1 MLPKFEVASGV
12 VDGVNQIF
20 SVSSPYSPNSVAV
33 FLNGQ
38 LKRADFADG
47 WVELSP
53 STGLVQLLIA
63 PLPGDGENP
72 DDVVQIFYL
81 DPSVTGLVEKEVSP
95 LSGVIRVSSD
105 LKARIS
111 SDDLAG
117 VLLPLGSLEGAL
129 EGFSEIGGT
138 MVPVTSLNG
147 RILECV

>member
-63 PLPGDGENP
+63 PLPGDGMNP

-81 DPSVTGLVEKEVSP
+81 DPSVVGLVEKEVSP
-95 LSGVIRVSSD
+95 LVGVIRVSSGLRGHVQAD
-105 LKARIS
+105 E
-111 SDDLAG
+111 LAG
-117 VLLPLGSLEGAL
+117 VLDPYGTLGGSLEG
-129 EGFSEIGGT
+129 FYEIGGT
-138 MVPVTSLNG
+138 LAPITSLNG
-147 RILECV
+147 RLLECV